1 MEKRVDR
8 LIQKLA
14 EEKRRKVRFFV
25 FPNFSTL
32 DFVVISM
39 GFIAT
44 VTFLTG
50 FVYALPV
57 NAFALS
63 KSFTY
68 MRDHGGEYFWS
79 HIVIALGI
87 LALVCTYLEYYRVH
101 FEALTGI
108 IIPTSYSADRLLGRW
123 VWLAIALLWGF
134 VGSSF
139 LVNVP
144 FSPGAALYIPLG
156 IFSFIIS
163 IKARDR
169 RDDGN

>member
-1 MEKRVDR
+1 MQEKILR
-8 LIQKLA
+8 KLA
-14 EEKRRKVRFFV
+14 EKKGAKVRFFV
-25 FPNFSTL
+25 RPNFSTL
-32 DFVVISM
+32 DFLVISM
-39 GFIAT
+39 GFVAT

-63 KSFTY
+63 KSFIY
-68 MRDHGGEYFWS
+68 MRDHGGQGFWS
-79 HIVIALGI
+79 HLVLSLGI
-87 LALVCTYLEYYRVH
+87 LSLVCTYLEYYRVH
-101 FEALTGI
+101 FERITGK
-108 IIPTSYSADRLLGRW
+108 IIPSGYEADRLLGRW
-123 VWLAIALLWGF
+123 VWFAIALLWGF
-134 VGSSF
+134 VGGSF

-169 RDDGN
+169 RDDGD